1 MKNLIIKG
9 TRETF
14 GINFNNENG
23 LLEIEGASYP
33 EDAFAF
39 FQPLY
44 DWVEE
49 YISVAEK
56 PITLSLKINYLNS
69 SSSKCLFDML
79 DVLEEYYKKG
89 GNVKV
94 IWYYEQDDKDVM
106 ESGEEL
112 KEDLEFPFELISF

>member
-1 MKNLIIKG
+1 MIKG

-14 GINFNNENG
+14 GINFDAENG

-33 EDAFAF
+33 EDALEF
-39 FQPLY
+39 FLPLY

-49 YISVAEK
+49 YISVVEK

-79 DVLEEYYKKG
+79 DALEEYYKKG
-89 GNVKV
+89 GEVKA
-94 IWYYEQDDKDVM
+94 IWYYEEDERDIM

-112 KEDLEFPFELISF
+112 KEDFEFPFELVPF